1 MRKRLYSETDDA
13 IAPGNSEQS
22 KEESGTSDTYQSIIA
37 HMSEEELAR
46 GGNAILQTLEDLN
59 ADPSHYTDAY
69 KTQVFEQIQEEQFQD
84 IIRTYQQM
92 CRERA
97 QFHKMQESD
106 FLTLKSLILELE
118 PAVSGEADY
127 KKKIEILK
135 LMSKVLQC
143 FKFVFGNAK
152 VSVAGSVLQAFHFW
166 QYVEKAATRFEIL
179 YSEETMDSKMVKLA
193 SLAATAYRYDTDS
206 DAEPDSD
213 DLELDEFDNDREDHD
228 NFEKG
233 RDDQNGFD
241 HDIQRIE
248 RNTDTLKMAKESYP
262 EMKEEMVQK
271 LLYTHGMDL
280 DKMHKAVRAM
290 LTYYKES
297 DGHDYL
303 AQRATSLGVTWRFM
317 ALYTMYYEDDE
328 LALTCA
334 VTAYQTDNPDLV
346 QTLHANEANAALEKT
361 RHANEANAALVQTLY
376 ANEANAALG
385 QTHYANEANAALVQT
400 LYASE
405 ANAALVQTLYA
416 SEANAALVQTLH
428 ASEAAT
434 VAAQSRREGKQPKK

>member
-13 IAPGNSEQS
+13 MARGDSEQS
-22 KEESGTSDTYQSIIA
+22 KEESAESDKYQRIIA
-37 HMSEEELAR
+37 HMSEDELAR

-97 QFHKMQESD
+97 HFHKMQESD

-143 FKFVFGNAK
+143 FKCTFGNAK
-152 VSVAGSVLQAFHFW
+152 VSVAGAVLQAFHFW

-213 DLELDEFDNDREDHD
+213 DLELDEFDNDRKDHD
-228 NFEKG
+228 DFEKS

-248 RNTDTLKMAKESYP
+248 RNTDTLKMANEAYP

-297 DGHDYL
+297 GGHDYL
-303 AQRATSLGVTWRFM
+303 AHRATSLGVTWRFL

-334 VTAYQTDNPDLV
+334 VTAYQT
-346 QTLHANEANAALEKT
+346 T
-361 RHANEANAALVQTLY
+361 
-376 ANEANAALG
+376 
-385 QTHYANEANAALVQT
+385 
-400 LYASE
+400 
-405 ANAALVQTLYA
+405 
-416 SEANAALVQTLH
+416 NAALVQTLH
-428 ASEAAT
+428 ASEVAT
-434 VAAQSRREGKQPKK
+434 VAAQSRREGKQPKN